1 MVANT
6 KREIERERE
15 SESQRQRV
23 LATKLWLPVITMG
36 SFVSLGTVQKLST
49 LLPSSASAE
58 DKLHVAS
65 MIAESATAS
74 LVADDKRAAA
84 VKKKLWTDAIR

>member
-1 MVANT
+1 MAASDHNGEF
-6 KREIERERE
+6 REFGNCPEAEH
-15 SESQRQRV
+15 
-23 LATKLWLPVITMG
+23 
-36 SFVSLGTVQKLST
+36 T